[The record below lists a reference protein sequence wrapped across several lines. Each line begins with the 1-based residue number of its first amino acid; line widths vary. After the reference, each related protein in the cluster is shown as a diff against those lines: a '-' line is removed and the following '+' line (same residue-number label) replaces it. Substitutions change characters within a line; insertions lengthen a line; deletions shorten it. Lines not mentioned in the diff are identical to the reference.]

1 MLEQAAQKL
10 VLFRSDMTIT
20 DARAVIVA
28 STICWMLGTNYQPH
42 ENYQGDITLV
52 LSERSTLIPGLE
64 PDVGLAEVRITL
76 HISCMHTGI
85 RKLKNMP
92 CELAIV

>member
-10 VLFRSDMTIT
+10 VLFRPDMTIT
-20 DARAVIVA
+20 EARAVNIA
-28 STICWMLGTNYQPH
+28 SLMCYKLGTKYRPQG
-42 ENYQGDITLV
+42 NYQGDITLV

-76 HISCMHTGI
+76 HIHCMHTCI

-92 CELAIV
+92 CELAVV